1 MKANKSILAITALA
15 VFALATPALA
25 SYGGGS
31 NAMSN
36 ISSHVACNTPQLKS
50 SQFITNA
57 IYGGSPSLLGAVVGV
72 RPSATTPANS
82 SNVAKMNLPAT
93 NANANTG
100 GSNALGENGSPMICS
115 TVQPNSGE

>member
-1 MKANKSILAITALA
+1 MKANKSILGITALA
-15 VFALATPALA
+15 IFALATPALA

-31 NAMSN
+31 NAMTN
-36 ISSHVACNTPQLKS
+36 ISSHVACNTPQLKP

-72 RPSATTPANS
+72 RPSATRQANS
-82 SNVAKMNLPAT
+82 TNVAKMNLPAT
-93 NANANTG
+93 TTANANAG

-115 TVQPNSGE
+115 TVQPNS